1 MHIFFVEPMPIVPN
15 EEHARVEVRG
25 TPPGALEITNFN
37 SVDMTVF
44 SERNGKRLVIW
55 LYMSFRTNPN

>member
-1 MHIFFVEPMPIVPN
+1 MPIVPN
-15 EEHARVEVRG
+15 EEHARFEVRE
-25 TPPGALEITNFN
+25 TPPGSLEITNFN

-44 SERNGKRLVIW
+44 SESNGKRLVIW